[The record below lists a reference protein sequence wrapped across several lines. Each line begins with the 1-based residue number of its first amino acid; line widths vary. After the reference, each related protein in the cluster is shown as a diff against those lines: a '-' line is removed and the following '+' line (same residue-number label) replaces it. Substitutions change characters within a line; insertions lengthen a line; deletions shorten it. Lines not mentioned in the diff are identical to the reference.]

1 MAPATADEIVSRI
14 TDELASTEYACSSL
28 EPLSGGT
35 ANFLFKG
42 KLQNPLQDGT
52 AEVAVKHG
60 EGFSAS
66 LSTLE
71 LSTRRCVRFFPLPF
85 FLAFFLSWSNV
96 SCVCDSIRLP

>member
-1 MAPATADEIVSRI
+1 MAPPTADEIISRI
-14 TDELASTEYACSSL
+14 ADELASTEYACSSL

-42 KLQNPLQDGT
+42 KLQNPLRDGT

-66 LSTLE
+66 RSTLE
-71 LSTRRCVRFFPLPF
+71 LSTRRCVRFADAAYFGATPLTYHGR
-85 FLAFFLSWSNV
+85 V
-96 SCVCDSIRLP
+96 GY